1 MGLSMIT
8 DFFSHL
14 KNVFDTFQIF
24 KDGIDIIIV
33 AYLIYSV
40 LRFIKQTRAS
50 HLLRGLVLLLAF
62 ILLAK
67 WLELSALGYLMN
79 NVLQLSFITII
90 IVFQPELRSL
100 LEKMGR
106 ISFSNILP
114 FSRSGGTEKDRIVAA
129 VDHVCNTCAD
139 LSGRK
144 IGGLMVFEKTT
155 RLGDVEATGTYLNSD
170 LTAQMLVTI
179 FFPKTPLH
187 DGAVIIRD
195 FKIIAAGCLLPLSQ
209 RLEISKALGTRHR
222 AAVGLSEIS
231 DAVIVVV
238 SEETGKISYAQNGEI
253 HIGISVDELRKV
265 LCDNF
270 LPENTKKK
278 QEVEE

>member
-1 MGLSMIT
+1 MIA
-8 DFFSHL
+8 DFFGHVL
-14 KNVFDTFQIF
+14 NVIRTIQF
-24 KDGIDIIIV
+24 KDYIDILVV

-40 LRFIKQTRAS
+40 LHFIKQTRAG
-50 HLLRGLVLLLAF
+50 HLLRGLF
-62 ILLAK
+62 ILFVLIVVAK
-67 WLELSALGYLMN
+67 WLELSAVGYLMT

-100 LEKMGR
+100 LEKLGR
-106 ISFSNILP
+106 IDISKALP
-114 FSRSGGTEKDRIVAA
+114 FSKNANTELDRIVSGI
-129 VDHVCNTCAD
+129 DSVCSCCAE
-139 LSGRK
+139 LSDRR

-155 RLGDVEATGTYLNSD
+155 KLGEVESTGTYLNSD

-179 FFPKTPLH
+179 FFPNTPLH
-187 DGAVIIRD
+187 DGAVFVRD
-195 FKIIAAGCLLPLSQ
+195 FRIVAAGCLLPLSQ

-253 HIGISVDELRKV
+253 HIGITTEELREV
-265 LCDNF
+265 LNNNF
-270 LPENTKKK
+270 LSEKTKKK
-278 QEVEE
+278 TEVEK

>member
-1 MGLSMIT
+1 MIA
-8 DFFSHL
+8 DFFGHVL
-14 KNVFDTFQIF
+14 NVIRTIQF
-24 KDGIDIIIV
+24 KDYIDILVV

-40 LRFIKQTRAS
+40 LHFIKQTRAG
-50 HLLRGLVLLLAF
+50 HLLRGLF
-62 ILLAK
+62 ILFVLIVVAK
-67 WLELSALGYLMN
+67 WLELSAVGYLMT

-100 LEKMGR
+100 LEKLGR
-106 ISFSNILP
+106 IDISKALP
-114 FSRSGGTEKDRIVAA
+114 FSKNANTELDRIISGI
-129 VDHVCNTCAD
+129 DSVCSCCAE
-139 LSGRK
+139 LSDRR

-155 RLGDVEATGTYLNSD
+155 KLGEVESTGTYLNSD

-179 FFPKTPLH
+179 FFPNTPLH
-187 DGAVIIRD
+187 DGAVFVRD
-195 FKIIAAGCLLPLSQ
+195 FRIVAAGCLLPLSQ

-253 HIGISVDELRKV
+253 HIGITTEELREV
-265 LCDNF
+265 LNNNF
-270 LPENTKKK
+270 LSDKTKKK
-278 QEVEE
+278 TEVEK

>member
-1 MGLSMIT
+1 MLA
-8 DFFSHL
+8 DFFDHL
-14 KNVFDTFQIF
+14 LNVVRTIQI
-24 KDGIDIIIV
+24 KDGIDILVV

-40 LRFIKQTRAS
+40 LRFIKQTRAG
-50 HLLRGLVLLLAF
+50 HLLRGLALLL
-62 ILLAK
+62 IVIVLAQ
-67 WLELSALGYLMN
+67 WLELSAVGYLMN

-106 ISFSNILP
+106 VNLSHILP
-114 FSRSGGTEKDRIVAA
+114 FSRSGGTEQDRILAA
-129 VDHVCNTCAD
+129 IDSVCSSCSE
-139 LSGRK
+139 LSAQR

-187 DGAVIIRD
+187 DGAVFIRD
-195 FKIIAAGCLLPLSQ
+195 FKIVSAGCLLPLSQ

-222 AAVGLSEIS
+222 AAVGMSEIS
-231 DAVIVVV
+231 DAVVVVV
-238 SEETGKISYAQNGEI
+238 SEETGRISYAQNGEI
-253 HIGISVDELRKV
+253 HIGITVEELKEV
-265 LCDNF
+265 LCENF
-270 LPENTKKK
+270 LPENKKK
-278 QEVEE
+278 QQEVEA

>member
-1 MGLSMIT
+1 MFN

-14 KNVFDTFQIF
+14 LNVMRTIRFVDF
-24 KDGIDIIIV
+24 IDILVV
-33 AYLIYSV
+33 AYLIYVV
-40 LRFIKQTRAS
+40 LRFIKQTRAG
-50 HLLRGLVLLLAF
+50 HLLRGLLLLF
-62 ILLAK
+62 IFIVLSQ

-79 NVLQLSFITII
+79 NVLQLSFITVI

-114 FSRSGGTEKDRIVAA
+114 FFKNGGTEQDRITTA
-129 VDHVCNTCAD
+129 VDHVCDCCSD
-139 LSGRK
+139 LSASR

-155 RLGDVEATGTYLNSD
+155 RLGDVEATGTYLNAD
-170 LTAQMLVTI
+170 LSAQALVTI

-187 DGAVIIRD
+187 DGAVFIRD
-195 FKIIAAGCLLPLSQ
+195 FKIVSAGCLLPLSQ

-222 AAVGLSEIS
+222 AAVGMSEIS

-253 HIGISVDELRKV
+253 HIGISTDELRKV
-265 LCDNF
+265 LLDNF
-270 LPENTKKK
+270 LSEKGNKK

>member
-1 MGLSMIT
+1 MLS

-14 KNVFDTFQIF
+14 LNVVRTVRFVDF
-24 KDGIDIIIV
+24 IDILVV
-33 AYLIYSV
+33 AYLIYIV
-40 LRFIKQTRAS
+40 LRFIKQTRAG
-50 HLLRGLVLLLAF
+50 HLLRGLVLLLVF
-62 ILLAK
+62 ILLAQS
-67 WLELSALGYLMN
+67 LELSALGYLMN

-106 ISFSNILP
+106 INFSNLLP
-114 FSRSGGTEKDRIVAA
+114 FFRSGNAEQDRILNA
-129 VDHVCNTCAD
+129 VEHVCEACSD
-139 LSGRK
+139 LSASR

-170 LTAQMLVTI
+170 LSAQTLVTI

-187 DGAVIIRD
+187 DGAVFIRD
-195 FKIIAAGCLLPLSQ
+195 FKIVSAGCLLPLSQ

-222 AAVGLSEIS
+222 AAVGMSEIS
-231 DAVIVVV
+231 DAVVVVV

-253 HIGISVDELRKV
+253 HIGITVEELKQV

-270 LPENTKKK
+270 LGDKSKKQ

>member
-1 MGLSMIT
+1 MLA
-8 DFFSHL
+8 DFLGHVV
-14 KNVFDTFQIF
+14 NVIRTIQF
-24 KDGIDIIIV
+24 KDYIDILVV

-40 LRFIKQTRAS
+40 LHFIKQTRAG
-50 HLLRGLVLLLAF
+50 HLLRGLGLLLVL
-62 ILLAK
+62 IILAK
-67 WLELSALGYLMN
+67 WLELSAIGYLMN

-100 LEKMGR
+100 LEKLGR
-106 ISFSNILP
+106 INITKVLP
-114 FSRSGGTEKDRIVAA
+114 FSKTANTELDRISNAISS
-129 VDHVCNTCAD
+129 VCNTCAE
-139 LSGRK
+139 LSNRK

-155 RLGDVEATGTYLNSD
+155 KLGDVEATGTYLNSD

-179 FFPKTPLH
+179 FFPNTPLH
-187 DGAVIIRD
+187 DGAVFIRD
-195 FKIIAAGCLLPLSQ
+195 FQIVSAGCLLPLSQ

-253 HIGISVDELRKV
+253 HIGITTEELRNV
-265 LCDNF
+265 LTDNF
-270 LPENTKKK
+270 LSDKSKKVT
-278 QEVEE
+278 EVEK